1 MDASTISVVVIGVPV
16 LAYHIYVG
24 YLTERANLSG
34 GGKGFAAVLLGSIPL
49 VGAVVVHIYLLAI
62 EEENK
67 KVTEIQT
74 HGNKPEVK

>member
-1 MDASTISVVVIGVPV
+1 MDTSTIAAIVIGVPV

-34 GGKGFAAVLLGSIPL
+34 GGKALAAVLLGSIPV

-62 EEENK
+62 EQENK
-67 KVTEIQT
+67 KTTEIPT
-74 HGNKPEVK
+74 PENSPEVK

>member
-49 VGAVVVHIYLLAI
+49 VERSLCIFI
-62 EEENK
+62 FWPSRKENK
-67 KVTEIQT
+67 KVIEIQT

>member
-49 VGAVVVHIYLLAI
+49 VGAVVVHIYLLAL

-67 KVTEIQT
+67 KTTEIPT
-74 HGNKPEVK
+74 PGNKPEVK